1 MKELVMP
8 SEASAAKAKPSGAER
23 SDGTRR
29 SLVDSDGLIR
39 SPAVVKKRSRS
50 RPTVR
55 DLAVHLEGLA
65 NPTRLAI
72 LQILA
77 DGQERRVSEL
87 AIQLHISQPRMSWH
101 LRILR
106 NAELV
111 KTRSAGR
118 EVFCRL
124 DGESISRHLQS
135 LSEIFHLGRKDHE

>member
-1 MKELVMP
+1 MKELVMS

-23 SDGTRR
+23 GDDTRR
-29 SLVDSDGLIR
+29 SLMDSDGLIR
-39 SPAVVKKRSRS
+39 SPVVVKKRSRG

-55 DLAVHLEGLA
+55 DLAIHLEGLA

-77 DGQERRVSEL
+77 DGQEKRVSEL
-87 AIQLHISQPRMSWH
+87 AIQIHISQPRMSWH

-111 KTRSAGR
+111 KTRVAGR

-135 LSEIFHLGRKDHE
+135 LSEILSLGEKRP